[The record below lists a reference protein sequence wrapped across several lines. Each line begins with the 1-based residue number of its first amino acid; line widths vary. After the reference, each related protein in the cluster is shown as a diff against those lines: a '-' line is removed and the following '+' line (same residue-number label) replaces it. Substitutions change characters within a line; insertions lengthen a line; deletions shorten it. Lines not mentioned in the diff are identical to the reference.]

1 MKKIS
6 NILLIILILV
16 QPILDSY
23 IMYYNPSLELF
34 GFKYSTIIRYM
45 LIFLMGIII
54 LYKTKA
60 KKWRKTIILYSILL
74 FIYAI
79 GHHLNAQN
87 FTSLNPNGIGYSFLE
102 EMLYISRYII
112 PLIIIYYINSIEID
126 KNLLK
131 KTIILYSLAISSLV
145 IISNIFYFAKAS
157 YSNVAIE
164 YNIIDWF
171 IKDINYLYA
180 ASKGIFYSTSI
191 ITTLLIVTPYIFSLY
206 YKENKLIYLTAIVF
220 NMLALFMVGTRA
232 CTYGFI
238 IISVLMLIMYIFF
251 SVLKKNIKFELKH
264 VITSI
269 FIICLSFFIL
279 QYSPTSQRVGTMKIA
294 NGDIKNPDKQNP
306 NNIVNLE
313 DQKTSNQ
320 NIEELKQIVNS
331 DSSNKEEQ
339 IISFISKNKS
349 YLGIYAPFL
358 DCYSFEHDYIFWTN
372 IIINEPVY
380 NKNSNRYIE
389 EQMLK
394 RVKEINNNKL
404 DNLFGITYSRTSKVF
419 NLERDFL
426 YQYYSM
432 GIIGVLILIFPLLYF
447 LITSIIK
454 ILIKKDYFNLK
465 NCSLCLG
472 IGLIFGVALY
482 SGDVLDNVGT
492 VTIIGVILGMLVENT
507 SKKDEAKIKKV

>member
-1 MKKIS
+1 
-6 NILLIILILV
+6 
-16 QPILDSY
+16 
-23 IMYYNPSLELF
+23 
-34 GFKYSTIIRYM
+34 
-45 LIFLMGIII
+45 
-54 LYKTKA
+54 
-60 KKWRKTIILYSILL
+60 
-74 FIYAI
+74 
-79 GHHLNAQN
+79 
-87 FTSLNPNGIGYSFLE
+87 
-102 EMLYISRYII
+102 
-112 PLIIIYYINSIEID
+112 
-126 KNLLK
+126 
-131 KTIILYSLAISSLV
+131 
-145 IISNIFYFAKAS
+145 
-157 YSNVAIE
+157 
-164 YNIIDWF
+164 
-171 IKDINYLYA
+171 
-180 ASKGIFYSTSI
+180 
-191 ITTLLIVTPYIFSLY
+191 
-206 YKENKLIYLTAIVF
+206 
-220 NMLALFMVGTRA
+220 
-232 CTYGFI
+232 
-238 IISVLMLIMYIFF
+238 MLIMYIFF

-507 SKKDEAKIKKV
+507 SKKDEDKIKKV